1 LQGSASHECAQYT
14 AKKENQIL
22 LIYKEIQNGAVAAL
36 VFTTLVTLKIMEK
49 YQKISLKFNFSM
61 KKIWGKHRCGTMP
74 FISAL
79 QNV

>member
-1 LQGSASHECAQYT
+1 MGFFRWFFWGFLGGFFNA
-14 AKKENQIL
+14 NPV
-22 LIYKEIQNGAVAAL
+22 YKEIQNGAVAAL

-74 FISAL
+74 FISTL